1 MNERSAMRDRLEI
14 AEAQL
19 CALYNALALLVDY
32 VQRTGGY
39 MAPEDQKTLRDA
51 IATLDEVSR

>member
-1 MNERSAMRDRLEI
+1 MRDRLEI

-19 CALYNALALLVDY
+19 FALYQSLALLVEY

-39 MAPEDQKTLRDA
+39 MATNDQKTLRDA
-51 IATLDEVSR
+51 IAILDEVGKP